1 MVDYSAR
8 YGLSEGISRTFDGKH
23 PCSMCETI
31 TQSRKD
37 EAAAKSP
44 TSVPP
49 NKITYLVT
57 IVIAVPQQ
65 EASSSPQ
72 IYFASTPYFAE
83 HYVQPVLRPPRTLAA

>member
-31 TQSRKD
+31 TQTRKD
-37 EAAAKSP
+37 EASAKS
-44 TSVPP
+44 TVSVPP
-49 NKITYLVT
+49 SKITYLASVM
-57 IVIAVPQQ
+57 ISVPRQ

-72 IYFASTPYFAE
+72 IYFPAAFFFAA
-83 HYVQPVLRPPRTLAA
+83 HNVQPALPPPRTLAA